1 MEALPRSFA
10 QRDQEGGRERGIES
24 AMIIIASFA
33 VAARRV
39 MREYFR
45 FYTRSVTTRKREAR
59 KIESMPEMENNHG
72 QNPYNIGCRHVMT
85 FIGSLGIVLVLVQSG
100 RAQTVTGEIGNLIPL
115 NSVQN
120 SDYFRV
126 PVSVL
131 LRIKEEPSVLVES
144 RES

>member
-1 MEALPRSFA
+1 
-10 QRDQEGGRERGIES
+10 
-24 AMIIIASFA
+24 
-33 VAARRV
+33 
-39 MREYFR
+39 
-45 FYTRSVTTRKREAR
+45 
-59 KIESMPEMENNHG
+59 
-72 QNPYNIGCRHVMT
+72 MT